1 MIDQKGEIVPQR
13 GRRHGGNR
21 AGGTARLRV
30 TSGSKRRSRAEPIA
44 AAELGGSVSWV
55 VYAFSGPV
63 LWAISVHLDKY
74 LVERFF
80 KNSDVAVLLVFT
92 AFAGVLLLPFIWLFE
107 PSVTDVG
114 AGSIALILLSGILY
128 MGAMLLYLQALQAEE
143 ASVVAPYF
151 QAGPL
156 FGYVLAYLVLGETL
170 SGRQLAGG
178 VLIIIGALIVS
189 LRFERG
195 MRLFKARLAALMLP
209 CGLALALSALIF
221 KIFAIEVEFWT
232 TTFWM
237 FVGEAVFG
245 CALLLIPNYRRE
257 FLTILRTNTVAVLSI
272 NGSNELINIGGGL
285 GNRYALLFAPLS
297 LVQAIGSTTTL
308 FVFAFGVVLSL
319 VWPKLGRED
328 LSRRELTQKAAAAVL
343 VALGVALVTR

>member
-1 MIDQKGEIVPQR
+1 M
-13 GRRHGGNR
+13 
-21 AGGTARLRV
+21 
-30 TSGSKRRSRAEPIA
+30 
-44 AAELGGSVSWV
+44 SWV

-63 LWAISVHLDKY
+63 LWAISVHFDKY

-80 KNSDVAVLLVFT
+80 KHSHVAVMLLFT
-92 AFAGVLLLPFIWLFE
+92 AFVGVVLMPFIWMFQ
-107 PSVTDVG
+107 PSVTSAG
-114 AGSIALILLSGILY
+114 ARNIALIVFSGILY
-128 MGAMLLYLQALQAEE
+128 MSALLLYLRALQAEE

-156 FGYVLAYLVLGETL
+156 FGYALAYFVLGETL
-170 SGRQLAGG
+170 TGRQLAGG
-178 VLIIIGALIVS
+178 VLILVGALIVS
-189 LRFERG
+189 VRFDQGPRI
-195 MRLFKARLAALMLP
+195 FKARLAALMLP
-209 CGLALALSALIF
+209 CGYAIALSGLIF

-237 FVGEAVFG
+237 FAGEAMFG
-245 CALLLIPNYRRE
+245 CALLLIPFYRRE
-257 FLTILRTNTVAVLSI
+257 FTTVLRANTVALLSI

-285 GNRYALLFAPLS
+285 GNRYALMFAPLS

-328 LSRRELTQKAAAAVL
+328 LSGRELLQKGIAAVL
-343 VALGVALVTR
+343 VALGVASGDALTRGRSLQSG